1 MRPLESGVQALVLC
15 LVCVSLV
22 LPGCATQEATAES
35 SPLRILL
42 TNDDGYDAPGI
53 QALRAALL
61 EAGHDVTVVA
71 PSADQSGAG
80 ARVTSRGTIGYR
92 EHSKGVWS
100 VDGFP
105 ADAVLVGL
113 LHIMEDDTPDL
124 VVSGAN
130 FGQNLGYSINS
141 GTVGAATI
149 AMYAGTPAIA
159 FSVGVDYSEIEAKPI
174 PFPSTFSAFSGA
186 ADFCVQLIADLRNAR
201 SGDVRVLPEHT
212 ILNVNYPAL
221 VPDEIQGVRVLQAAR
236 SSGVVIDYEE
246 TDAEGPLEVRVGPMG
261 PDGTDTDLQVFP
273 RGFVTITVFDGDW
286 DAGEGLRETIE
297 ERLSVTERH

>member
-1 MRPLESGVQALVLC
+1 MRPSRFRVQAMILP

-22 LPGCATQEATAES
+22 ISSCTIQQAAAES

-53 QALRAALL
+53 KSLHAALL
-61 EAGHDVTVVA
+61 DAGHDVTVVA
-71 PSADQSGAG
+71 PSADHSGAG
-80 ARVTSRGTIGYR
+80 ARVTSRGTIGYKER
-92 EHSKGVWS
+92 SKGVWS

-105 ADAVLVGL
+105 ADAVLIGL
-113 LHIMEDDTPDL
+113 LHIMEDDAPDL

-159 FSVGVDYSEIEAKPI
+159 ISVGVDYSEASAKPT
-174 PFPSTFSAFSGA
+174 PFPSTFNAFAGA
-186 ADFCVQLIADLRNAR
+186 ADFCAQLIADLQN
-201 SGDVRVLPEHT
+201 SHTDDGRVLPEHT

-221 VPDEIQGVRVLQAAR
+221 APEEISGVRVLRAAR

-246 TDAEGPLEVRVGPMG
+246 TDAEGQLQVRVGPMG
-261 PDGTDTDLQVFP
+261 PDGTDTDLQVFQ

-286 DAGEGLRETIE
+286 DAGEALRETIKD
-297 ERLSVTERH
+297 RLSVAERH

>member
-1 MRPLESGVQALVLC
+1 MRPLESGAQALVLC
-15 LVCVSLV
+15 LVCVSLA
-22 LPGCATQEATAES
+22 LPGCATQEAAAES

-42 TNDDGYDAPGI
+42 TNDDGYEAPGI
-53 QALRAALL
+53 QTLRAALL

-113 LHIMEDDTPDL
+113 LHITEDDAPDL
-124 VVSGAN
+124 VLSGAN

-159 FSVGVDYSEIEAKPI
+159 LSVGLDYSEIDAKPT
-174 PFPSTFSAFSGA
+174 PFPSTLSAFSGA
-186 ADFCVQLIADLRNAR
+186 ADFCVQLIADLHKR
-201 SGDVRVLPEHT
+201 SDDGRVLPEHT

-221 VPDEIQGVRVLQAAR
+221 VPEEIQGVRVLQAAR

-246 TDAEGPLEVRVGPMG
+246 TDADGQLEVRVGPMG
-261 PDGTDTDLQVFP
+261 PDGTDTDLQVFQQ
-273 RGFVTITVFDGDW
+273 GFVTITVFDGDW
-286 DAGEGLRETIE
+286 DAGEGLRETIKK
-297 ERLSVTERH
+297 RLSVTERH